1 MRHCHC
7 PVVISATP
15 AATHNC
21 CPRLD
26 LDSTMS
32 RKLKIYIQNCEWHT
46 RLSSSRDRDTQNNS
60 AIIFGEPACV
70 GKVELRNHNNP
81 ECWEA
86 AGLFLPGLCDV
97 RVGHWARAAAERE
110 HWTLSSGSVSIPHTA
125 ALGQERRGSI
135 STDWRDFEM
144 LTVDPRAVSSSCCV
158 LTVNNPEIRRLL
170 LQKTRRAAPWL
181 SVSPWLLPWSCH
193 TECIIVINVK

>member
-1 MRHCHC
+1 
-7 PVVISATP
+7 
-15 AATHNC
+15 
-21 CPRLD
+21 
-26 LDSTMS
+26 MS

-46 RLSSSRDRDTQNNS
+46 RLSSSRDRDKQNNS

-110 HWTLSSGSVSIPHTA
+110 H
-125 ALGQERRGSI
+125 
-135 STDWRDFEM
+135 
-144 LTVDPRAVSSSCCV
+144 
-158 LTVNNPEIRRLL
+158 
-170 LQKTRRAAPWL
+170 
-181 SVSPWLLPWSCH
+181 
-193 TECIIVINVK
+193 

>member
-26 LDSTMS
+26 LNSTMS

-97 RVGHWARAAAERE
+97 RVAHWVAKADRRPRE
-110 HWTLSSGSVSIPHTA
+110 KKKFYHHFSIVKYSYLPTDTFRKYVEMHVTRSKLTLKFPGYCRH
-125 ALGQERRGSI
+125 
-135 STDWRDFEM
+135 
-144 LTVDPRAVSSSCCV
+144 
-158 LTVNNPEIRRLL
+158 
-170 LQKTRRAAPWL
+170 
-181 SVSPWLLPWSCH
+181 
-193 TECIIVINVK
+193 